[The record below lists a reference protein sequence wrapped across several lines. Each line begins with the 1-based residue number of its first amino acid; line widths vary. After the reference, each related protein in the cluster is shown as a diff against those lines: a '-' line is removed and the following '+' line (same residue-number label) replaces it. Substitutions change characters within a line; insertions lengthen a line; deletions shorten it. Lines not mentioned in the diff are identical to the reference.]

1 MSSDF
6 NIRKAIPGDERVIM
20 DLVQELAIY
29 EREPDAVI
37 NTPEQLKVD
46 LFDDPICECLV
57 VEMDGAV
64 RGMALY
70 YTSYSTWKGRCL
82 YLEDLYVQ
90 PDYRRGGVGMA
101 LFDQLIDLAKERG
114 VKRMDWQVLEWNE
127 PAIAFYNRIG
137 ATLDPEWYNGRLF
150 FD

>member
-1 MSSDF
+1 MSQAF
-6 NIRKAIPGDERVIM
+6 KIREAEPGDEKVIM
-20 DLVQELAIY
+20 DLVQELAVY
-29 EREPDAVI
+29 EKEPDAVI
-37 NTPEQLKVD
+37 NTPEQLRVD
-46 LFDDPICECLV
+46 LFEDPICECLV
-57 VEMDGAV
+57 VEVDGVV

-90 PDYRRGGVGMA
+90 PEYRRGGVGIA
-101 LFDQLIDLAKERG
+101 LFEQLISLAKERG

-127 PAIAFYNRIG
+127 PAIAFYKRIG

>member
-1 MSSDF
+1 MASEYI
-6 NIRKAIPGDERVIM
+6 IRDAQPGDERAIM
-20 DLVQELAIY
+20 DLVQELAEY
-29 EREPDAVI
+29 EKEPDAVI
-37 NTPEQLKVD
+37 NTPEQLKFD
-46 LFDDPICECLV
+46 LFEDPICECLV

-82 YLEDLYVQ
+82 YLEDLYIQ
-90 PDYRRGGVGMA
+90 PQYRRGGVGQA
-101 LFDQLIDLAKERG
+101 LFKKLIKIAKDRG

-127 PAIAFYNRIG
+127 PAIEFYKKIG

>member
-1 MSSDF
+1 MSQEYI
-6 NIRKAIPGDERVIM
+6 IRKAKPGDEKPIM
-20 DLVQELAIY
+20 GLVQELAEY
-29 EREPDAVI
+29 EKEPDAVI
-37 NTPEQLKVD
+37 NTPEQLYID
-46 LFDDPICECLV
+46 LFEDPICECLV
-57 VEMDGAV
+57 VEMNGEI

-82 YLEDLYVQ
+82 YLEDLYIQ
-90 PDYRRGGVGMA
+90 PEYRRGGVGQA
-101 LFDQLIDLAKERG
+101 LFKELIELAEKRG

-127 PAIAFYNRIG
+127 PAIAFYEKIG